1 MSIKY
6 VEDAGSML
14 VVKIP
19 KTRDSKAQTFT
30 IDDKMIDGVNLV
42 EVYRKYVSLRDFF
55 TAHDRLF
62 VLYQYGQCYKQPVG
76 INKIGKIPGEIAKYL
91 GLDPRGFTGHSFKR
105 TAVKL
110 RATEGRIF

>member
-6 VEDAGSML
+6 VEDTGSML
-14 VVKIP
+14 IVKIP

-30 IDDKMIDGVNLV
+30 IDNKMADGVNLV
-42 EVYRKYVSLRDFF
+42 EVYRKYVSLRDYL
-55 TAHDRLF
+55 TTHDRLF
-62 VLYQYGQCYKQPVG
+62 VCYQYGHCHKQPVG
-76 INKIGKIPGEIAKYL
+76 INKIGKIPSEIAKYL
-91 GLDPRGFTGHSFKR
+91 GLDARGFTGHSFKR